1 VIDVRPEHAELL
13 RRLALNDEAV
23 TAATLGTVL
32 RDRAVSGLD
41 ARTHALV
48 RVAALIAAESAQASH
63 SWAVDAALAAG
74 ASDDD
79 IVDVLAAV
87 APIIG
92 LARLST
98 AVPQLALALDADDD
112 PTETQ

>member
-1 VIDVRPEHAELL
+1 VVDVRPEHQELL
-13 RRLALNDEAV
+13 RRLALNDEAS
-23 TAATLGTVL
+23 AEATLGAL
-32 RDRAVSGLD
+32 LQDRSATRLD
-41 ARTHALV
+41 SRTFALV

-87 APIIG
+87 APIVG
-92 LARLST
+92 LARLSI
-98 AVPQLALALDADDD
+98 AVPQLALALDADD
-112 PTETQ
+112 PTETR